1 MVVKIMETTIHIKNM
16 VCARC
21 VKVVRESL
29 TNLGLEIKDV
39 VLGKA
44 VIHSSEENLPLKKI
58 NQVLNENGFE
68 LIEDKNVKLIET
80 IKVLII
86 KKIHHSNESLEKF
99 NFTKYISETLNVNY
113 NQLST
118 LFSTA
123 EGTTI
128 EKFII
133 HQKIEKVKEL
143 LAYDELTLSEIAYK
157 LGYSS
162 VQHLSNQ
169 FKQVTGF
176 SPSDFKKINL
186 PKRISLDKVK

>member
-1 MVVKIMETTIHIKNM
+1 MESTIHIKNM
-16 VCARC
+16 VCPRC
-21 VKVVRESL
+21 IKVVKESL
-29 TNLGLEIKDV
+29 TNLGLEVKDV
-39 VLGKA
+39 ILGKA
-44 VIHSSEENLPLKKI
+44 IIGSSKEDLPVKKI
-58 NQVLNENGFE
+58 ENVLTENGFE
-68 LIEDKNVKLIET
+68 LIEDKNVKIIEA

-86 KKIHHSNESLEKF
+86 EKIHHSSASLEKF
-99 NFTKYISETLNVNY
+99 NFTKYIAETLNVNY

-176 SPSDFKKINL
+176 SPSDFKKMNL

>member
-1 MVVKIMETTIHIKNM
+1 M
-16 VCARC
+16 
-21 VKVVRESL
+21 KVD
-29 TNLGLEIKDV
+29 DV
-39 VLGKA
+39 LLGKA
-44 VIHSSEENLPLKKI
+44 VIQTKNGDLPMKKI
-58 NQVLNENGFE
+58 EQVLIENGFE
-68 LIEDKNVKLIET
+68 LIEDKNVKLIEK

-86 KKIHHSNESLEKF
+86 ERIHHSDETLE
-99 NFTKYISETLNVNY
+99 NFSFHKYISNNLNVNY
-113 NQLST
+113 NQVST
-118 LFSTA
+118 LFSTS
-123 EGTTI
+123 EGITI

-176 SPSDFKKINL
+176 TPSAFKKMNL

>member
-1 MVVKIMETTIHIKNM
+1 MEFVIHIKNM
-16 VCARC
+16 VCNRC
-21 VKVVRESL
+21 IKVVREEL
-29 TNLGLEIKDV
+29 EKLNLNIKDV

-44 VIHSSEENLPLKKI
+44 VIQTEKSALPTDKI
-58 NQVLNENGFE
+58 EQVLKENGFE
-68 LIEDKNVKLIET
+68 LIEDKNVKIIEK
-80 IKVLII
+80 IKLLII
-86 KKIHHSNESLEKF
+86 DKIHHSDESLEKF
-99 NFTKYISETLNVNY
+99 NFHKFISDQLNVNY

-118 LFSTA
+118 LFSTS
-123 EGTTI
+123 EGVTI

-143 LAYDELTLSEIAYK
+143 LAYDELTLSEISYR

-176 SPSDFKKINL
+176 TPSAFKKMNS
-186 PKRISLDKVK
+186 PKRISIDRVK

>member
-1 MVVKIMETTIHIKNM
+1 MESVIHIKNM
-16 VCARC
+16 VCNRC
-21 VKVVRESL
+21 IKVVKEE
-29 TNLGLEIKDV
+29 LGKLQLNVKDI

-44 VIHSSEENLPLKKI
+44 VIQIDNDNLPIEKI
-58 NQVLNENGFE
+58 EQVLKDNGFE
-68 LIEDKNVKLIET
+68 LIEDKNVKLIEK

-86 KKIHHSNESLEKF
+86 EKIHHSQESLEKF
-99 NFTKYISETLNVNY
+99 NFHKYISDQLNVNY

-118 LFSTA
+118 LFSTS
-123 EGTTI
+123 EGVTI

-176 SPSDFKKINL
+176 TPSAFKKMNS
-186 PKRISLDKVK
+186 PKRIPLDRIK